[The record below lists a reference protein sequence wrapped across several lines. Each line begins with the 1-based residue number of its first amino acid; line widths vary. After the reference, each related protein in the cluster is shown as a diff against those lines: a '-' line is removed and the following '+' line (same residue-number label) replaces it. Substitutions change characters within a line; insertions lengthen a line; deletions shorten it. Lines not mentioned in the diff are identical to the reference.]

1 MTIERHKVTGAWL
14 ISDIVA
20 GHLVHEQY
28 YGYTKR
34 PTCVSIRDAETN
46 EEIDNE

>member
-34 PTCVSIRDAETN
+34 EAATLFKEKQRKELGN
-46 EEIDNE
+46 E